1 MTWRLYALLSGGA
14 FVATYLVS
22 GQPGTPT
29 PTPVSQRR
37 AVAGSPAP
45 STAENE
51 IQELASR
58 LEGRVRQALEYQAP
72 TRNPFEFGRVRQ
84 PAPQQVIAPKLPP
97 VPVVLAPPRPPFM
110 LSGIAADHVN
120 GALQRTAI
128 FSGPTGV
135 TLAREGET
143 VSGYKV
149 VTIAE
154 NEAIVESTTEG
165 TTHRLAL
172 AQH

>member
-1 MTWRLYALLSGGA
+1 MTGRLTNLRD
-14 FVATYLVS
+14 V
-22 GQPGTPT
+22 
-29 PTPVSQRR
+29 
-37 AVAGSPAP
+37 
-45 STAENE
+45 
-51 IQELASR
+51 
-58 LEGRVRQALEYQAP
+58 
-72 TRNPFEFGRVRQ
+72 RNPFEFGRVRR
-84 PAPQQVIAPKLPP
+84 PALQQVIAPKLPAM
-97 VPVVLAPPRPPFM
+97 PVVVAPPTPPFT

-143 VSGYKV
+143 VGGYKV

-154 NEAIVESTTEG
+154 NEAIVESTTDG

-172 AQH
+172 R